1 MYNLEPLP
9 FSYQDLEP
17 YIDTHT
23 IGVHYHKHHQ
33 NYLNKLNTI
42 LKNNN
47 FNFNYPIEDIYRH
60 LNEFNL
66 KDQNDIIFNLGGV
79 VNHNLYWKSINP
91 NNKEKPMGNLLTAIN
106 NCFGTFENFKKEFID
121 KALALKG
128 SGYTFLIAKPD
139 KTIDIMNTTNHDSPL
154 LFGYTPLFNVDMWEH
169 AYYLNYKNNKQEYL
183 ENFFNIANFNYANE
197 IFNKLS

>member
-9 FSYQDLEP
+9 FLYQDLEP

-47 FNFNYPIEDIYRH
+47 FNFNYPIEDIYNH
-60 LNEFNL
+60 LNKFTP

-91 NNKEKPMGNLLTAIN
+91 NNKENPTGNLLTEIN
-106 NCFGTFENFKKEFID
+106 NRFGNFENFKKEFIN

-128 SGYTFLIAKPD
+128 SGYTFLIVKPD
-139 KTIDIMNTTNHDSPL
+139 KTIDIMNTTNQDSPL
-154 LFGYTPLFNVDMWEH
+154 LFGYTPLFVVDMWEH
-169 AYYLNYKNNKQEYL
+169 AYYLNYKNNKQEY
-183 ENFFNIANFNYANE
+183 
-197 IFNKLS
+197 